1 MLRRLLSIVLIIA
14 LMMETGCAKRV
25 PVDVYPV
32 RRPSDRVKAEDKVS
46 VVLRGEMTLKGTAG
60 VDSLSKEPVEW
71 KTLEV
76 TGELVTWDEQ
86 KVTVRVINYTPGENA
101 VFEVPLEQVEQVD
114 RWPSFKPGPTLAAI
128 GGLALVVGVTFLIVV
143 LISKP

>member
-1 MLRRLLSIVLIIA
+1 MLRRSLSIVLIIA

-25 PVDVYPV
+25 PVDVHPV
-32 RRPSDRVKAEDKVS
+32 RRPSDRVKPEDKVS
-46 VVLRGEMTLKGTAG
+46 VVLREEMTLRGTTA
-60 VDSLSKEPVEW
+60 VDSLNQKQVEW
-71 KTLEV
+71 KTLEI

-86 KVTVRVINYTPGENA
+86 KVTVHVINYTLGENA
-101 VFEVPLEQVEQVD
+101 VFEVPLEQIEQVD
-114 RWPSFKPGPTLAAI
+114 RWPTFKPGPTLAAI

>member
-1 MLRRLLSIVLIIA
+1 MLRRSLSIVLIIA

-25 PVDVYPV
+25 PVDVHPV

-46 VVLRGEMTLKGTAG
+46 VVLREEMTLRGTTG
-60 VDSLSKEPVEW
+60 VDSLNQKPVEW
-71 KTLEV
+71 KTLEI

-86 KVTVRVINYTPGENA
+86 KVTVHVINYTPGENA
-101 VFEVPLEQVEQVD
+101 VFEIPLEQIEQLD
-114 RWPSFKPGPTLAAI
+114 RWPTFKPGPTLAAI